1 MTRLRPSRPTAG
13 LVVSIIAL
21 IVALGGT
28 SYAAFTLPKDSVGT
42 KQLKKSAIT
51 GNKIAKNAVGGVKIA
66 NNAVTSAKV
75 KDGSLLAAD
84 FKAGQLPAGAQGP
97 KGDPGAQGPK
107 GDPGAKGAKG
117 DPGATTVIMRQGA
130 LGSLAGPGGS
140 SSSSATCQP
149 GETLVGGG
157 AGVSSFG
164 PAKPTLTGSSPGG
177 STWFVDYRNDGASG
191 NIQAVATALCA
202 SP

>member
-1 MTRLRPSRPTAG
+1 MTGMRRGRPTAG
-13 LVVSIIAL
+13 LVISIIAL

-28 SYAAFTLPKDSVGT
+28 SYAAFTLPKNSVGP
-42 KQLKKSAIT
+42 KQLRKSAVT
-51 GNKIAKNAVGGVKIA
+51 GVKIA

-84 FKAGQLPAGAQGP
+84 FKAGQLGAGSPGPNGPKGDPGPQGP
-97 KGDPGAQGPK
+97 KGDPGAPGPK
-107 GDPGAKGAKG
+107 GDKG
-117 DPGATTVIMRQGA
+117 DPGATTVITREGA

-140 SSSSATCQP
+140 SSSSASCQP
-149 GETLVGGG
+149 GERLVSGG

-164 PAKPTLTGSSPGG
+164 AAKPTLTESSPTGA
-177 STWFVDYRNDGASG
+177 TWSVEYRNDGASG
-191 NIQAVATALCA
+191 NIQAAAVARCA

>member
-1 MTRLRPSRPTAG
+1 MTRLRPGRPAVG

-28 SYAAFTLPKDSVGT
+28 SYAAFTLPNNSVGT
-42 KQLKKSAIT
+42 KQLKKSAVT
-51 GNKIAKNAVGGVKIA
+51 GNKIAKNAIGGVKIA

-75 KDGSLLAAD
+75 KDGTLLAAD
-84 FKAGQLPAGAQGP
+84 FKAGQLPGGAQGP
-97 KGDPGAQGPK
+97 KGPK
-107 GDPGAKGAKG
+107 GDTGAKGAKG
-117 DPGATTVIMRQGA
+117 DPGATTVIQRQGA

-140 SSSSATCQP
+140 SSSTATCQP

-164 PAKPTLTGSSPGG
+164 AAKPTLTGSSPGG
-177 STWFVDYRNDGASG
+177 STWSVDYRNDGASG
-191 NIQAVATALCA
+191 NMQAVATAICA